1 MQLLNDGWI
10 SYMIYKLPNGIK
22 LIMHYWSCIFHA
34 KLPLSDLLITSE
46 L

>member
-10 SYMIYKLPNGIK
+10 SYMIYKPPNGIK
-22 LIMHYWSCIFHA
+22 LIMHFGSCIVHA
-34 KLPLSDLLITSE
+34 RLPLNDLLITSE